1 MLVSEFHTPV
11 RRAHGGSGV
20 RVGNHQIAPLI
31 DLDEGRF
38 ELTLTQF
45 QHQGLESLD
54 SNMFDPLVN
63 VSQLEFFEH
72 GNKETKRGALV
83 GRDGRSF
90 RRSQCGFHRAKHRNK
105 AVRTLLS
112 SVVEGFEQ

>member
-1 MLVSEFHTPV
+1 MLDKLINEVAVERDEDRFQLRRKLFDNPIKYHCAPPNPMLVSEFHTPV

-20 RVGNHQIAPLI
+20 RVGTHQIAPLI

-63 VSQLEFFEH
+63 VSQLEFANN
-72 GNKETKRGALV
+72 GTVA
-83 GRDGRSF
+83 
-90 RRSQCGFHRAKHRNK
+90 
-105 AVRTLLS
+105 
-112 SVVEGFEQ
+112 